1 MGLTLAALLV
11 LLRKVW
17 TAQYDC
23 IFEAPDGIM
32 YDLSAMKRA
41 SPPDYMGKSDSDPY
55 EYRCNVCHS
64 TLQSCAG
71 DFAGIATQW
80 NAGGSCIAVLGRENP
95 VYGGLNRP
103 TLEYLD
109 EEHPEE
115 GVSLVYYNG
124 DLCYTV
130 VAYEREIRYNIRCD
144 KSTKAELVSISE
156 PSSCKYVFEFKSKA
170 ACLIDSQDSKAKRA
184 AKKAF
189 SPKKYLLWAGAIL
202 ALYFFLGSLYNRRTQ
217 GTDWISSMPNKEFW
231 LDLPALVSDG
241 VSFSLSKLRSLGSS
255 QSHLPI

>member
-1 MGLTLAALLV
+1 MSLGLAALLV
-11 LLRKVW
+11 LLGEGW
-17 TAQYDC
+17 TAEYDC

-32 YDLSAMKRA
+32 YDLSAMKHS
-41 SPPDYMGKSDSDPY
+41 SPPDYTEKSASDPY

-64 TLQSCAG
+64 TVQSCAG
-71 DFAGIATQW
+71 DFTGLATQW
-80 NAGGSCIAVLGRENP
+80 NAGGSCIAVLGRQNP
-95 VYGGLNRP
+95 VFGGVNRP

-109 EEHPEE
+109 EEKPEE

-130 VAYEREIRYNIRCD
+130 VSYEREIRYNIHCD

-156 PSSCKYVFEFKSKA
+156 PRACQYVFEFKSKA
-170 ACLIDSQDSKAKRA
+170 GCLFESQDSKAKRA

-189 SPKKYLLWAGAIL
+189 SPQKYLIWTGLLL
-202 ALYFFLGSLYNRRTQ
+202 ALYCVLGACYKRRLQ
-217 GTDWISSMPNKEFW
+217 GTDWTSSVPNKEFW

-241 VSFSLSKLRSLGSS
+241 VSFSLTKVRTLGSS
-255 QSHLPI
+255 QAHPPI